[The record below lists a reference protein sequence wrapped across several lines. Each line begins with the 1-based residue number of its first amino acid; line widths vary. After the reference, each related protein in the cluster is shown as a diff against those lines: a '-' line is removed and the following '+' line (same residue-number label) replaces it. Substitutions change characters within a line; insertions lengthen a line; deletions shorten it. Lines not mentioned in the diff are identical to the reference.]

1 MGPKKSMCETN
12 AGDNS
17 DHPIHTSA
25 HLAGSRRHSVLL
37 TQSISVMVAVM
48 VMVAAAVVA
57 VVIIVAVVMVVVVIV
72 IQPPLAAMEGLAC
85 LVQAGDHS
93 RRITPEE

>member
-57 VVIIVAVVMVVVVIV
+57 VVIIVAVVMVVVVVV
-72 IQPPLAAMEGLAC
+72 IQPPLAAMEGRLTR

-93 RRITPEE
+93 CIAPEG